1 MGEPDIGTLML
12 ESLKRR
18 LAGET
23 TSKPPAEEVTSQRH
37 LNLAQD
43 YAKTLAAMNG
53 VPEEVALAFLMQQ
66 PDLLASLNANF
77 PAHSDEAQ
85 VKFQKML
92 AELSEIGTI
101 GTKLGSKASTLSQS
115 VTTRTLSP
123 SEAESIFNLEL
134 KWQQTQKQAPL
145 EALKVL
151 APYAMP
157 SGLAGQPLPGWGE
170 GGGYA
175 SKYPQYAGA
184 MKINPLSPETISAV
198 EGMFRPSENEAMQ
211 MARQALMRALQTGI
225 SGTST
230 TSTSSNTVSG
240 PVSGGAAPSAAAL
253 IQQWLASQQGPQ
265 QQPPQFAPETG
276 QGEYAAEPGSY
287 QPPQQPSWLQQAWQF
302 VNPFD

>member
-1 MGEPDIGTLML
+1 MAGPGEYDEIVQNI
-12 ESLKRR
+12 LKN
-18 LAGET
+18 LGGGGA
-23 TSKPPAEEVTSQRH
+23 KAPAEEVTSQRH

-123 SEAESIFNLEL
+123 NEAESIFNLEL
-134 KWQQTQKQAPL
+134 KWQETQKQAPL

-240 PVSGGAAPSAAAL
+240 PVSGATPSAAAL
-253 IQQWLASQQGPQ
+253 IQQWLASQQ
-265 QQPPQFAPETG
+265 QPPQVAPETG
-276 QGEYAAEPGSY
+276 QGEYVAEPGSY
-287 QPPQQPSWLQQAWQF
+287 QSPQNWLQQAWQF
-302 VNPFD
+302 INPFD

>member
-1 MGEPDIGTLML
+1 MAGPEDIGALML
-12 ESLKRR
+12 ESLKRK

-23 TSKPPAEEVTSQRH
+23 ASKPPAEEVTSQRH

-43 YAKTLAAMNG
+43 YAKTLASAYD
-53 VPEEVALAFLMQQ
+53 VPEQVALAFLLQQ
-66 PDLLASLNANF
+66 PELLASLNANF
-77 PAHSDEAQ
+77 ATGSDEAQ
-85 VKFQKML
+85 NKFQKML
-92 AELSEIGTI
+92 FALSESGTL
-101 GTKLGSKASTLSQS
+101 GTKLGQKASTLSQS

-123 SEAESIFNLEL
+123 NEAESIFNLEL
-134 KWQQTQKQAPL
+134 KWQETQKQAPL
-145 EALKVL
+145 KALEVL

-157 SGLAGQPLPGWGE
+157 SELAGQPRPGWGE

-230 TSTSSNTVSG
+230 TSTSSTTQQ
-240 PVSGGAAPSAAAL
+240 AAPTAGPSAAAL

-265 QQPPQFAPETG
+265 QQPLQFAPETG

-287 QPPQQPSWLQQAWQF
+287 QSPQQPSWLQQAWQF